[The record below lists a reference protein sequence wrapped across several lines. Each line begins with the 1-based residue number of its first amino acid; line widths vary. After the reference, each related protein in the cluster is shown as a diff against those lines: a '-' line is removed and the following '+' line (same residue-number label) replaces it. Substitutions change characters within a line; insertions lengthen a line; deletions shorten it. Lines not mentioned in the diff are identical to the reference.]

1 MRGRVSER
9 RRARSEHARWLVL
22 SSVLIGTLAPSE
34 SSAQEEATVPP
45 KGDVAVAA
53 DAAPDE
59 IPDEIPDETTDEPA
73 RFELSLG
80 VTPTLGGLLGLSG
93 TGALGGLQ
101 GAGLLPVAVDVGFPL
116 GSRALLTLG
125 GGGSYFETPGGQ
137 AVSLHLPISLLCY
150 LDRPRAGAFVP
161 LVRVLARG
169 TFSEMSTTDFT
180 VSSLGLGA
188 GVRGGLTYF
197 FHEALALRLEV
208 GGAVAAG
215 FSPSSTSVALDLES
229 AITLVLRA

>member
-1 MRGRVSER
+1 MSGRVSER

-53 DAAPDE
+53 ESAAPDE
-59 IPDEIPDETTDEPA
+59 TTDETTDEPA

-80 VTPTLGGLLGLSG
+80 VTPTLGGLMGLSSA
-93 TGALGGLQ
+93 GALGGLQ
-101 GAGLLPVAVDVGFPL
+101 GAGLIPVAVDVGFPL

-125 GGGSYFETPGGQ
+125 GGGSYFDTSGGH
-137 AVSLHLPISLLCY
+137 ALSLHVPVSLLCY
-150 LDRPRAGAFVP
+150 LDQPRAGAFVP
-161 LVRVLARG
+161 LLRVLARG
-169 TFSEMSTTDFT
+169 SFSEMSSGD
-180 VSSLGLGA
+180 VSVSTLGLGA
-188 GVRGGLTYF
+188 GARGGLTYF
-197 FHEALALRLEV
+197 FADALALRLEV
-208 GGAVAAG
+208 GAAVDAA
-215 FSPSSTSVALDLES
+215 FSAPSTSIAVDLES